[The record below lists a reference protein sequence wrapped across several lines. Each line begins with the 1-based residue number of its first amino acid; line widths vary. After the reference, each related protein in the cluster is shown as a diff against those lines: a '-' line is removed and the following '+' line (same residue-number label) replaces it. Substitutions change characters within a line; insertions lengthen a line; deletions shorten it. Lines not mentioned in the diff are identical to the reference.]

1 MDEFNNN
8 ETKQTPYWQPENGVA
23 GNTGTGT
30 AARMKRSDSIDA
42 TDVKEK
48 VAELGRR
55 TVDKIDDSRQSAA
68 AGLDATASRLHS
80 SGQQLSGAAH
90 TAADKLHATA
100 DYVRQNDLKA
110 MADDVQEIMK
120 KYPVHSLAAAA
131 ILGFLVARGLRNIG

>member
-1 MDEFNNN
+1 MDDINN
-8 ETKQTPYWQPENGVA
+8 ETKPQAYWQPENGVA

-30 AARMKRSDSIDA
+30 AARMKRSDGIDA

-55 TVDKIDDSRQSAA
+55 TVDKIDESRQGAA
-68 AGLDATASRLHS
+68 DGLDATASKLHS
-80 SGQQLSGAAH
+80 GGQQISVAAH

-110 MADDVQEIMK
+110 MAGDVQEIMR
-120 KYPVHSLAAAA
+120 KYPVQSLAAAA